1 MGSCPDTDIDP
12 GKLCHCTKAVC
23 IGSEKRVVATPP
35 DLVLFWAMPPSSY
48 FFFQV
53 STNFA
58 LLSGLRDALR
68 ESCHNPEFNRM
79 ALARVKSCPLIKVGS
94 LNCRIKIV
102 HTWVLQKSISVL
114 KKVKDKSFLTDS
126 R

>member
-12 GKLCHCTKAVC
+12 GKLCHCTKA
-23 IGSEKRVVATPP
+23 IGSAKRVVATPP

-48 FFFQV
+48 FFFKF
-53 STNFA
+53 STNIA

-68 ESCHNPEFNRM
+68 ESCHTLESNKM

-94 LNCRIKIV
+94 LNCRIKLV

-114 KKVKDKSFLTDS
+114 